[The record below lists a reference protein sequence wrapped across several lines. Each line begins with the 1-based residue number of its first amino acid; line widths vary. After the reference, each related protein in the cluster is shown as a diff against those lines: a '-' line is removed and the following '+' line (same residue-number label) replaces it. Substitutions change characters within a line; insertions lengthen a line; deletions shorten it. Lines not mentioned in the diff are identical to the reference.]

1 MVAIIVYA
9 IVAVAAVTL
18 LVIARSWIIIYNKFQ
33 YWKNKAE
40 KRFAGIDVIMQQRL
54 DMLPALAQA
63 IKKYD
68 IHEYKALKDTIEAR
82 SRWTKDAPLN
92 ERVQAAQEIENN
104 FLKIQAVFERYP
116 KLQAER
122 LHERIMGRGNI
133 SHMEQKLA
141 KYRLATI
148 KLSSSIIDEF
158 RYFLEISWQKFTASR
173 SLSISR
179 WEINKIKTSKKSI
192 TQRDYSM
199 IRWQL

>member
-9 IVAVAAVTL
+9 IVAVVAVVI

-82 SRWTKDAPLN
+82 SRWSKDAPLN
-92 ERVQAAQEIENN
+92 ERVQAAQDVENS

-122 LHERIMGRGNI
+122 LHEKIMGRGNI
-133 SHMEQKLA
+133 SHMEHKLA
-141 KYRLATI
+141 NYRLGYNEVVEQYNRRVSIFPRNIVAKAHGFK
-148 KLSSSIIDEF
+148 KLE
-158 RYFLEISWQKFTASR
+158 YL
-173 SLSISR
+173 SLG
-179 WEINKIKTSKKSI
+179 NKQNKGEQETYNSKTLFN
-192 TQRDYSM
+192 D
-199 IRWQL
+199 

>member
-9 IVAVAAVTL
+9 IVAVVAVML

-40 KRFAGIDVIMQQRL
+40 KRFAGIDVIMQQKL

-92 ERVQAAQEIENN
+92 ERVQAAQEVENN
-104 FLKIQAVFERYP
+104 FLKVQAVFERYP

-122 LHERIMGRGNI
+122 FHEKIMGRGNI
-133 SHMEQKLA
+133 SHMEHKLA
-141 KYRLATI
+141 KYRLGYNQVVEQYNRRVSIFPRNIVAKVHGFK
-148 KLSSSIIDEF
+148 KLEYLSLGNKQNQDEQET
-158 RYFLEISWQKFTASR
+158 Y
-173 SLSISR
+173 
-179 WEINKIKTSKKSI
+179 NSKELFN
-192 TQRDYSM
+192 D
-199 IRWQL
+199 

>member
-9 IVAVAAVTL
+9 IVAVVAVML

-40 KRFAGIDVIMQQRL
+40 KRFAGIDVIMQQKL

-92 ERVQAAQEIENN
+92 ERVQAAQEVENN
-104 FLKIQAVFERYP
+104 FLKVQAVFERYP

-122 LHERIMGRGNI
+122 LHEKIMGRGNI
-133 SHMEQKLA
+133 SHMEHKLA
-141 KYRLATI
+141 KYRLGYNQVVEQYNRRVSIFPRNIVAKVHGFK
-148 KLSSSIIDEF
+148 KLEYLSLGNKQNQDEQET
-158 RYFLEISWQKFTASR
+158 Y
-173 SLSISR
+173 
-179 WEINKIKTSKKSI
+179 NSKELFN
-192 TQRDYSM
+192 D
-199 IRWQL
+199 

>member
-1 MVAIIVYA
+1 MDIILYA
-9 IVAVAAVTL
+9 IVAVVALVFV
-18 LVIARSWIIIYNKFQ
+18 VIARSWITIYNKFQ

-82 SRWTKDAPLN
+82 SRWSKDAPLN
-92 ERVQAAQEIENN
+92 ERVQAAQDVENS

-122 LHERIMGRGNI
+122 LHEKIMGRGNI
-133 SHMEQKLA
+133 SHMEHKLA
-141 KYRLATI
+141 KYRLGYNEVVEQYNRRVSIFPRNIVAKVHGFK
-148 KLSSSIIDEF
+148 KLEYLSLGNKQNQDEQET
-158 RYFLEISWQKFTASR
+158 YK
-173 SLSISR
+173 
-179 WEINKIKTSKKSI
+179 SKELFN
-192 TQRDYSM
+192 D
-199 IRWQL
+199 

>member
-9 IVAVAAVTL
+9 IIAVVAAVL

-92 ERVQAAQEIENN
+92 ERVQAAQELENN

-122 LHERIMGRGNI
+122 LHEKIMGRGNI
-133 SHMEQKLA
+133 SHIEHKLA
-141 KYRLATI
+141 KYRLGYNEVVEQYNRRVSIFPRNIVAKVHGFK
-148 KLSSSIIDEF
+148 KLEYLSLGNSQNQGE
-158 RYFLEISWQKFTASR
+158 QKTY
-173 SLSISR
+173 
-179 WEINKIKTSKKSI
+179 KSKKLFN
-192 TQRDYSM
+192 D
-199 IRWQL
+199 